1 MINVLWVD
9 DLAFTAE
16 GLQSDI
22 CKSIVNSAYDEGIDI
37 IPYATYAEAYK
48 ELEDSPSKWTAII
61 LDVNNSKATEGNENQ
76 DYLSMREKI
85 IEFRK
90 SNNNSV
96 EPYIFVLSA
105 DQGTIADAK
114 KYFRKDSELQ
124 TKEVYVKPTDGAT
137 LFEDIKTVARYSE
150 NYSIY
155 KEHESLM
162 DSLVEMNWT
171 PKEQEIVFA
180 LIKSIEKRNDY
191 KNDSIFNGMRKLL
204 ESTLYR
210 TLEIKGVM
218 DGLHGFLMTQ
228 KNQDDTLNNRS
239 NYIGKNKSVPVYI
252 QRAFHSLT
260 VNVQNGSHKDDK
272 KETNIIVANDVS
284 EGKAPYL
291 LKSCLYDLLTIIA
304 WEASL

>member
-16 GLQSDI
+16 GTQSDI

-37 IPYATYAEAYK
+37 IPYATYVDAYK
-48 ELEDSPSKWTAII
+48 ELENSPSKWTAII

-90 SNNNSV
+90 SHHNSV
-96 EPYIFVLSA
+96 EPYIFVFSA

-114 KYFRKDSELQ
+114 KYFRRDSELQ
-124 TKEVYVKPTDGAT
+124 RMEVYKKPSDVAV
-137 LFEDIKTVARYSE
+137 LFDDIKTIAKYSE
-150 NYSIY
+150 NYAIY
-155 KEHESLM
+155 KEHESLLNN
-162 DSLVEMNWT
+162 LVKMNWSSQ
-171 PKEQEIVFA
+171 EQEIVFS
-180 LIKSIEKRNDY
+180 LIKSIEKQNDY

-210 TLEIKGVM
+210 ILEYKGIM
-218 DGLHGFLMTQ
+218 DDLPDYLKTK
-228 KNQDDTLNNRS
+228 KNQEDSLNNRS
-239 NYIGKNKSVPVYI
+239 NYIGQNKRVPVYI

-260 VNVQNGSHKDDK
+260 VNVQNGSHKDNK
-272 KETNIIVANDVS
+272 KESNIVVANDVS

-291 LKSCLYDLLTIIA
+291 LKSCLYDLLTIIV